1 MFDAYQLEVR
11 RTSIDGLSTRDEILL
26 GAIGLCGES
35 GEVAELVKKHAFHGD
50 KLDRTSLITEMG
62 DVLWYL
68 AHLANALDISL
79 DDVAAGNMEKL
90 RRRYPDGFPR

>member
-11 RTSIDGLSTRDEILL
+11 RTAIDGLSTREDILL

-35 GEVAELVKKHAFHGD
+35 GEVAELVKKHVFHGD
-50 KLDRTSLITEMG
+50 QLDRTLLIGEMG

-68 AHLANALDISL
+68 AHLANALGVSL
-79 DDVAAGNMEKL
+79 EDVAARNVEKL